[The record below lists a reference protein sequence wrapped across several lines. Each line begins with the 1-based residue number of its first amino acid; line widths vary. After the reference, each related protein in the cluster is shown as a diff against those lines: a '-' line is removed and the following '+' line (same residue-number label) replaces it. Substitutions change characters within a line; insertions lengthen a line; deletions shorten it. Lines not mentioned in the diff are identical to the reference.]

1 MSMAPRSSPRPS
13 AAALTPA
20 SRGRDRAGSPSRNP
34 VEQHALLA
42 MQSSAGNRAATA
54 AVQRARGTA
63 KGKEPEHAV
72 APENRSGPEHGNA
85 AENSNA
91 AESGDAAPA
100 APAAPAA
107 KSYRDRIAA
116 VLDRLKKNLEFIDTF
131 VKGVHVPANAGFS
144 QQASATANEGL
155 KHSAAASGTSAA
167 AENLVTETAGALL
180 SGMEAAKAKKDA
192 NKHEKGAAFHGADK
206 KANTKTA
213 DAVVGAVGA
222 GNYALGIAKE
232 LTKAQ
237 KAAHAASMSEAS
249 GIGSSVVGAAKGVRA
264 AGRVGL
270 TARKYRALKALE
282 TPERTNED
290 ALSRLNQARQET
302 EAAVDVAYASLD
314 AGWDHEGEDRLARLS
329 EGIDTAW
336 KAMGRARNAAEDLR
350 RAEDGNTLNTVHT
363 YALGKQRNKMGK
375 QAFTAVGE
383 STKAAGGIVTAV
395 AATAGGAGL
404 ASNPVGW
411 GLAAGAAGL
420 ILGVTAY
427 RAGRAGMKRYEGA
440 RHPGRWGDGES
451 QKEPASREEAL
462 KEALKFWKK
471 VENGERQAM
480 ARKIYGLAAG
490 ANVEGSVDTDPKMR
504 DSARALLVALK
515 AGPAQQRLTAEEWA
529 DSLDDP
535 AKSAAWIKEIAEQL
549 SSA

>member
-1 MSMAPRSSPRPS
+1 MS
-13 AAALTPA
+13 TPA
-20 SRGRDRAGSPSRNP
+20 HRTSTRQSVAAPVPARRSRAGSPSHLPRERP
-34 VEQHALLA
+34 LLEIQA
-42 MQSSAGNRAATA
+42 GLGNRAATA
-54 AVQRARGTA
+54 TVQRAKGAA
-63 KGKEPEHAV
+63 KGKEPAD
-72 APENRSGPEHGNA
+72 GTA
-85 AENSNA
+85 ATGS
-91 AESGDAAPA
+91 
-100 APAAPAA
+100 

-144 QQASATANEGL
+144 QQASATADEGL
-155 KHSAAASGTSAA
+155 KHSAGSSGTAAAS
-167 AENLVTETAGALL
+167 ENLVTETAGAVL
-180 SGMEAAKAKKDA
+180 SGMEAAKARKDA
-192 NKHEKGAAFHGADK
+192 RKHKSGAAFHTADK
-206 KANTKTA
+206 KANSKTA
-213 DAVVGAVGA
+213 DALVGAAGA
-222 GNYALGIAKE
+222 GTYALAVAKE

-237 KAAHAASMSEAS
+237 KAAHAATAAEAS
-249 GIGSSVVGAAKGVRA
+249 GVGSSVVGAVKGARA
-264 AGRVGL
+264 ATRVGL
-270 TARKYRALKALE
+270 TARKYRALKELGRPDRTDEGAL
-282 TPERTNED
+282 
-290 ALSRLNQARQET
+290 ARLNQARQEA
-302 EAAVDVAYASLD
+302 ESAADDAYVALD
-314 AGWDHEGEDRLARLS
+314 AHWDHEGDDRLVRVS
-329 EGIDTAW
+329 EAIDAAW
-336 KAMGRARNAAEDLR
+336 AAMGAARDAAGDVR
-350 RAEDGNTLNTVHT
+350 RAEDMNTMNAVHT

-427 RAGRAGMKRYEGA
+427 KAGRAGMKRYDGA
-440 RHPGRWGDGES
+440 RHPERWASGETPA
-451 QKEPASREEAL
+451 EPASREDAL

-490 ANVEGSVDTDPKMR
+490 VDIEGSSGTTTEVR

-515 AGPAQQRLTAEEWA
+515 SGPVKHGQTADEWA
-529 DSLDDP
+529 ESLNDP
-535 AKSAAWIKEIAEQL
+535 SRSAAWVKEIAEQL

>member
-1 MSMAPRSSPRPS
+1 MSTPAPRTPTRQAV
-13 AAALTPA
+13 AAPTPTRKD
-20 SRGRDRAGSPSRNP
+20 RGRDRTEGPSPVPPHRP
-34 VEQHALLA
+34 LLE
-42 MQSSAGNRAATA
+42 MQSSFGNRAATT
-54 AVQRARGTA
+54 AVQRAKDAA
-63 KGKEPEHAV
+63 KG
-72 APENRSGPEHGNA
+72 R
-85 AENSNA
+85 
-91 AESGDAAPA
+91 APA
-100 APAAPAA
+100 NGAASTGA

-116 VLDRLKKNLEFIDTF
+116 ALDKAKKHLEFIDTF

-144 QQASATANEGL
+144 QQASATANDGL
-155 KHSAAASGTSAA
+155 KHSAGSSGAAAAS
-167 AENLVTETAGALL
+167 ENLVTETAGAVL
-180 SGMEAAKAKKDA
+180 SGMEAAKSRKDA
-192 NKHEKGAAFHGADK
+192 AQHKSGAAFHGADK

-213 DAVVGAVGA
+213 DAVIGAAGA
-222 GNYALGIAKE
+222 ANYALGIAKE

-237 KAAHAASMSEAS
+237 KAAHAMSVSEAG
-249 GIGSSVVGAAKGVRA
+249 GIGSGVVGAVKGARA
-264 AGRVGL
+264 AGRVAL
-270 TARKYRALKALE
+270 TARKYRALKGLE
-282 TPERTNED
+282 KPDRTDEGELD
-290 ALSRLNQARQET
+290 RLNQARQTAEWAAA
-302 EAAVDVAYASLD
+302 EAYVTMD
-314 AGWDHEGEDRLARLS
+314 AHWDHEGDDRVERVS
-329 EGIDTAW
+329 EAIEVAW
-336 KAMGRARNAAEDLR
+336 AAMGTVRDAARNLRQAEDV
-350 RAEDGNTLNTVHT
+350 NTLNTVHT

-440 RHPGRWGDGES
+440 RHPERWAGDTTPA
-451 QKEPASREEAL
+451 EPASREESL

-490 ANVEGSVDTDPKMR
+490 VDIAGSGDTSAEMR
-504 DSARALLVALK
+504 DSARALLLALK
-515 AGPAQQRLTAEEWA
+515 AGPAQHQQNPDEWA
-529 DSLDDP
+529 DSLNDP
-535 AKSAAWIKEIAEQL
+535 EKSASWVKEIAEQL

>member
-1 MSMAPRSSPRPS
+1 MSTPVYRTSTRQS
-13 AAALTPA
+13 AAGLTPA
-20 SRGRDRAGSPSRNP
+20 RQRRDRSRSGSPSENSAER
-34 VEQHALLA
+34 ALLEI
-42 MQSSAGNRAATA
+42 QSSAGNRAATA

-63 KGKEPEHAV
+63 KGK
-72 APENRSGPEHGNA
+72 APENGNT
-85 AENSNA
+85 STG
-91 AESGDAAPA
+91 S
-100 APAAPAA
+100 

-116 VLDRLKKNLEFIDTF
+116 VLDKLKKNLEVIDTF

-144 QQASATANEGL
+144 QQAAATANEGL
-155 KHSAAASGTSAA
+155 KHSAASSGTAA
-167 AENLVTETAGALL
+167 ASENIVTESAGALL

-192 NKHEKGAAFHGADK
+192 KKHKDGAAFHGADK
-206 KANTKTA
+206 KANSKTA
-213 DAVVGAVGA
+213 DAVVGAASA

-237 KAAHAASMSEAS
+237 KVANAATVSEAS
-249 GIGSSVVGAAKGVRA
+249 GIGSSVVGAAKGARA
-264 AGRVGL
+264 AGRFGL
-270 TARKYRALKALE
+270 TARKYRALKGLGKSDRVGEEALGQ
-282 TPERTNED
+282 
-290 ALSRLNQARQET
+290 LNQARQDAEWAAA
-302 EAAVDVAYASLD
+302 EAYVALD
-314 AGWDHEGEDRLARLS
+314 AHWGNEGDDRLERVS
-329 EGIDTAW
+329 EAIDAAW
-336 KAMGRARNAAEDLR
+336 EAMGAARDAATNFR
-350 RAEDGNTLNTVHT
+350 RAEDVNTMDTVHT

-375 QAFTAVGE
+375 QALTAVGE

-427 RAGRAGMKRYEGA
+427 KAGRAGMKRYDGA
-440 RHPGRWGDGES
+440 RHPERWAADDTP
-451 QKEPASREEAL
+451 KEPASREDAL

-490 ANVEGSVDTDPKMR
+490 ADIGGSGSTKAEMR

-515 AGPAQQRLTAEEWA
+515 AGPTNHRLPPDEWA
-529 DSLDDP
+529 NSLNDP

>member
-1 MSMAPRSSPRPS
+1 MSTPVHRTPPRQSV
-13 AAALTPA
+13 AALTPA
-20 SRGRDRAGSPSRNP
+20 RQGRERNRNRAGSPS
-34 VEQHALLA
+34 LLPPGRPLLEIQA
-42 MQSSAGNRAATA
+42 GIGNRAATA
-54 AVQRARGTA
+54 AVQRAKSTEKGKG
-63 KGKEPEHAV
+63 KGKEE
-72 APENRSGPEHGNA
+72 EEGIGPE
-85 AENSNA
+85 
-91 AESGDAAPA
+91 SGKPPA
-100 APAAPAA
+100 GA

-116 VLDRLKKNLEFIDTF
+116 ALDKVKKNLEFIDTF

-144 QQASATANEGL
+144 QQASATASDAL
-155 KHSAAASGTSAA
+155 KHSAGSSGTAAAS
-167 AENLVTETAGALL
+167 ENLVTEAAGAVL
-180 SGMEAAKAKKDA
+180 SGMDAAKARKDA
-192 NKHEKGAAFHGADK
+192 AKHGSGAAFHGADK

-213 DAVVGAVGA
+213 DAVVGAAGA

-237 KAAHAASMSEAS
+237 KMAHAATASEVS
-249 GIGSSVVGAAKGVRA
+249 GIGSSVVGAVKGARA
-264 AGRVGL
+264 ATRFGL
-270 TARKYRALKALE
+270 TARKYRALKELGTADRTDEVAL
-282 TPERTNED
+282 
-290 ALSRLNQARQET
+290 ARLNQERQNT
-302 EAAVDVAYASLD
+302 EAASDEAYVALD
-314 AGWDHEGEDRLARLS
+314 SHWDQEGEDRMERVSDA
-329 EGIDTAW
+329 IDVAW
-336 KAMGRARNAAEDLR
+336 AAMGRTRDAATAVR
-350 RAEDGNTLNTVHT
+350 RAEDMNTMNTVHT

-427 RAGRAGMKRYEGA
+427 KAGRAGKKRYDGA
-440 RHPGRWGDGES
+440 RHPDRWAEGET
-451 QKEPASREEAL
+451 QKEPASREDAL

-490 ANVEGSVDTDPKMR
+490 QGIEGSSGTTPQVR
-504 DSARALLVALK
+504 ESARALLVALK
-515 AGPAQQRLTAEEWA
+515 AGPAKLRQTQEEWEN
-529 DSLDDP
+529 SLNDP
-535 AKSAAWIKEIAEQL
+535 EKSAAWVKEIAEQL

>member
-1 MSMAPRSSPRPS
+1 MSTPVHRTS
-13 AAALTPA
+13 ARQSVAALPPT
-20 SRGRDRAGSPSRNP
+20 RQGRDRSRAGSPSGDS
-34 VEQHALLA
+34 VERTPLRL
-42 MQSSAGNRAATA
+42 QSSLGNRAATA
-54 AVQRARGTA
+54 AVQRAKGTA
-63 KGKEPEHAV
+63 KEKGKGKEKEPE
-72 APENRSGPEHGNA
+72 NGNA
-85 AENSNA
+85 ATGS
-91 AESGDAAPA
+91 
-100 APAAPAA
+100 

-116 VLDRLKKNLEFIDTF
+116 VLDKLKKNLEFIDTF

-144 QQASATANEGL
+144 QQASATVDDGL
-155 KHSAAASGTSAA
+155 KHSAGSSGTAAAS
-167 AENLVTETAGALL
+167 ENLVTETAGTLL

-192 NKHEKGAAFHGADK
+192 AKHKSGAAFHGADK
-206 KANTKTA
+206 KANSKTA
-213 DAVVGAVGA
+213 DALVGAASA

-237 KAAHAASMSEAS
+237 KAAHAMTAAEVS
-249 GIGSSVVGAAKGVRA
+249 GIGSSAVGAVKGARA
-264 AGRVGL
+264 AGRFGL
-270 TARKYRALKALE
+270 TARKYRALKGLGTPDRTDEGAL
-282 TPERTNED
+282 
-290 ALSRLNQARQET
+290 ARLNQARQEAEWAAA
-302 EAAVDVAYASLD
+302 EAYVALD
-314 AGWDHEGEDRLARLS
+314 AHWDHEGEDRLERVS
-329 EGIDTAW
+329 EAIDTAW
-336 KAMGRARNAAEDLR
+336 AAMGDARDAAGDVR
-350 RAEDGNTLNTVHT
+350 RAEDVNTLNTVHT

-375 QAFTAVGE
+375 QALTAVGE

-427 RAGRAGMKRYEGA
+427 RAGRAGMKRYDGA
-440 RHPGRWGDGES
+440 RHPERWAADETPA
-451 QKEPASREEAL
+451 EPASRQDAL

-490 ANVEGSVDTDPKMR
+490 PDIAGSSDTSAAMR

-515 AGPAQQRLTAEEWA
+515 SGPAKHRLTPDEWA
-529 DSLDDP
+529 NSLNDP
-535 AKSAAWIKEIAEQL
+535 AKSAAWVKEIAEQL

>member
-1 MSMAPRSSPRPS
+1 MSTPVHRTSPRQS

-20 SRGRDRAGSPSRNP
+20 RQGRDRSRAGGPSHLPPRRP
-34 VEQHALLA
+34 LLELQA
-42 MQSSAGNRAATA
+42 GIGNRAATA
-54 AVQRARGTA
+54 AVQRARSA
-63 KGKEPEHAV
+63 EKEQEKGNEKGQEEGRG
-72 APENRSGPEHGNA
+72 EGPERGRA
-85 AENSNA
+85 
-91 AESGDAAPA
+91 SGG
-100 APAAPAA
+100 A

-116 VLDRLKKNLEFIDTF
+116 ALDKAKKNLEFIDTF

-144 QQASATANEGL
+144 QQASATASDAL
-155 KHSAAASGTSAA
+155 KHSAASSGTAA
-167 AENLVTETAGALL
+167 ASENLVTEAAGAVL
-180 SGMEAAKAKKDA
+180 SGMDAVKARKDA
-192 NKHEKGAAFHGADK
+192 TKHRNGAAFHGADK

-213 DAVVGAVGA
+213 DAVIGAAGA

-237 KAAHAASMSEAS
+237 KAAHAAAASEVS
-249 GIGSSVVGAAKGVRA
+249 GIGSSVVGAVKGARA
-264 AGRVGL
+264 ATRFGL
-270 TARKYRALKALE
+270 TARKYRAVKELGTADRTDEGAL
-282 TPERTNED
+282 
-290 ALSRLNQARQET
+290 ARLNQERQNT
-302 EAAVDVAYASLD
+302 EAASDEAYAALD
-314 AGWDHEGEDRLARLS
+314 AQWDHEGEDRMERVS
-329 EGIDTAW
+329 EAIDAAW
-336 KAMGRARNAAEDLR
+336 AAMGRTRDAAMAVR
-350 RAEDGNTLNTVHT
+350 RAEDMNTMNAVHS

-427 RAGRAGMKRYEGA
+427 KAGRAGMKRYEGA
-440 RHPGRWGDGES
+440 RHPERWAEGETR
-451 QKEPASREEAL
+451 KEPASREDAL

-490 ANVEGSVDTDPKMR
+490 VDVEGSGGTTPQVR
-504 DSARALLVALK
+504 ESARALLVALK
-515 AGPAQQRLTAEEWA
+515 AGPDKLRQTREEWEN
-529 DSLDDP
+529 SLNDP
-535 AKSAAWIKEIAEQL
+535 AKSAAWVKEIAEQL

>member
-1 MSMAPRSSPRPS
+1 MSTPVHRTSTRQS
-13 AAALTPA
+13 AAAPIPSRQAGNQSRATSA
-20 SRGRDRAGSPSRNP
+20 SRVPLERPLLEIQAGI
-34 VEQHALLA
+34 
-42 MQSSAGNRAATA
+42 GNRAATA
-54 AVQRARGTA
+54 AVQRAKDAA
-63 KGKEPEHAV
+63 KGK
-72 APENRSGPEHGNA
+72 APESGNA
-85 AENSNA
+85 AT
-91 AESGDAAPA
+91 G
-100 APAAPAA
+100 A

-116 VLDRLKKNLEFIDTF
+116 ALDKAKKHLEFIDTF
-131 VKGVHVPANAGFS
+131 VKGIHVPANAGFS
-144 QQASATANEGL
+144 QQASATANDGL
-155 KHSAAASGTSAA
+155 KHAAGSSGTAAAS
-167 AENLVTETAGALL
+167 ENLVTETAGAVL
-180 SGMEAAKAKKDA
+180 SGMEAAKARKDA
-192 NKHEKGAAFHGADK
+192 AQHKSGAAFHSADK

-213 DAVVGAVGA
+213 DAVIGAAGA

-237 KAAHAASMSEAS
+237 KAAHAMAASEAS
-249 GIGSSVVGAAKGVRA
+249 GIGSSVVGAVKGARA

-270 TARKYRALKALE
+270 TARKYRALKGLEKPGRTDEAAL
-282 TPERTNED
+282 D
-290 ALSRLNQARQET
+290 RLDQARQTAEWAAA
-302 EAAVDVAYASLD
+302 EAYVAMD
-314 AGWDHEGEDRLARLS
+314 AHWDHEGEDRVERVS
-329 EGIDTAW
+329 EAIDVAW
-336 KAMGRARNAAEDLR
+336 TAMGTVRDAARDLRQAEDV
-350 RAEDGNTLNTVHT
+350 NTLDTVHT

-420 ILGVTAY
+420 ILGVAAY
-427 RAGRAGMKRYEGA
+427 KAGRAGVKRYDGA
-440 RHPGRWGDGES
+440 RHPERWADGES
-451 QKEPASREEAL
+451 QKKPASREDAL

-490 ANVEGSVDTDPKMR
+490 TNIKGSGDTAPGMR

-529 DSLDDP
+529 DSLNDP

>member
-1 MSMAPRSSPRPS
+1 MSMAHRPS
-13 AAALTPA
+13 ARQSEAAPTPA
-20 SRGRDRAGSPSRNP
+20 ARRRDRAGSPAGNV
-34 VEQHALLA
+34 VEHSLLA
-42 MQSSAGNRAATA
+42 MQSGAGNRAATA
-54 AVQRARGTA
+54 AVQRARSAA
-63 KGKEPEHAV
+63 KGKE
-72 APENRSGPEHGNA
+72 REHGNGS
-85 AENSNA
+85 ESGNGPESSNA
-91 AESGDAAPA
+91 AGSGNAAPEGK
-100 APAAPAA
+100 AAPAA

-116 VLDRLKKNLEFIDTF
+116 ALDRLKKNLEFIDTF

-144 QQASATANEGL
+144 QQASATANDGL

-167 AENLVTETAGALL
+167 SENLVTETAGAVL
-180 SGMEAAKAKKDA
+180 SGMEAAKARKDA
-192 NKHEKGAAFHGADK
+192 AKHKKGAAFHGADK
-206 KANTKTA
+206 KSNTKTA
-213 DAVVGAVGA
+213 DAVIGAVGA

-249 GIGSSVVGAAKGVRA
+249 GIGSSVVGAVKGARA

-270 TARKYRALKALE
+270 TARKYRALKGLGK
-282 TPERTNED
+282 PDRTD
-290 ALSRLNQARQET
+290 DAALSRLARARE
-302 EAAVDVAYASLD
+302 EAEWAAAEAYVALD
-314 AGWDHEGEDRLARLS
+314 AHWDHEGEDRLGRVSDA
-329 EGIDTAW
+329 IDAAW
-336 KAMGRARNAAEDLR
+336 TAMGTARDAAREVR
-350 RAEDGNTLNTVHT
+350 RAEDVNTMNTVHT

-427 RAGRAGMKRYEGA
+427 KAGRAGMKRYDGA
-440 RHPGRWGDGES
+440 RHPERWADGES
-451 QKEPASREEAL
+451 QKEPASREDAL

-490 ANVEGSVDTDPKMR
+490 TNISGDTDPGMR
-504 DSARALLVALK
+504 ESARALLVALK
-515 AGPAQQRLTAEEWA
+515 AGPTQQRLTAEEWSA
-529 DSLDDP
+529 SLDDP
-535 AKSAAWIKEIAEQL
+535 AKSAAWVKEIAEQL